1 MDEKTNIT
9 VILPMHEVN
18 PEIEK
23 YFALAIASITNQI
36 DTPQQLLIVTSQDEA
51 LKTFVNDFDYG
62 VIKPIVKIV
71 ENTGKTD
78 FASQFNFGVEN
89 TTTEWVSFI
98 EVDDEF
104 SRIWLKNVIKYRK
117 AYPEINIFLP
127 IIVDVH
133 ADGQFIGL
141 TNEPVWA
148 AEFCDELGM
157 LDHQA
162 LINFQNFNFAGMV
175 IRKSVIEEFFG
186 IKSNI
191 KLTFMY
197 EFLLRMTHFDAK
209 VMVIPKIGYKHV
221 NQRVNS
227 LFNTYRQTMKPD
239 EAKWWLAQA
248 KKEFYFTH
256 DNRAAEYK
264 TDVPE
269 EIL

>member
-1 MDEKTNIT
+1 MKETTNIT
-9 VILPMHEVN
+9 VILPVHEVN

-23 YFALAIASITNQI
+23 YFGLAIASINNQI
-36 DTPQQLLIVTSQDEA
+36 VMPDELLIVIAPDEN
-51 LKTFVNDFDYG
+51 LKAFVNGFDYG
-62 VIKPIVKIV
+62 TIKPWVRII
-71 ENTGKTD
+71 ENDGKTD
-78 FASQFNFGVEN
+78 FPSQFNFGVKN
-89 TTTEWVSFI
+89 AKTEWVSFL

-104 SRIWLKNVIKYRK
+104 SRIWLKNVLQYRK
-117 AYPEINIFLP
+117 AYPEVNTFLP
-127 IIVDVH
+127 LIVDV
-133 ADGQFIGL
+133 DVNGQFLGL

-186 IKSNI
+186 IKTNL

-197 EFLLRMTHFDAK
+197 EFLLRMTHFDTK
-209 VMVIPKIGYKHV
+209 VMIIPKIGYKHM
-221 NQRVNS
+221 NQRINS
-227 LFNTYRQTMKPD
+227 LFYSYRHTMQQD

-256 DNRAAEYK
+256 DNRVMEYK
-264 TDVPE
+264 PE
-269 EIL
+269 PTEQL

>member
-1 MDEKTNIT
+1 MNGIT
-9 VILPMHEVN
+9 VILPIHEIT

-23 YFALAIASITNQI
+23 YFALAIASINNQI
-36 DTPQQLLIVTSQDEA
+36 NMPDELLIVTSSDEA
-51 LKTFVNDFDYG
+51 LKTFVNNFDYG
-62 VIKPIVKIV
+62 TIKPWVRIV

-78 FASQFNFGVEN
+78 FANQFNFGVAN
-89 TTTEWVSFI
+89 AKTEWVSFI

-104 SRIWLKNVIKYRK
+104 SRIWIKNVITYRN
-117 AYPEINIFLP
+117 AYPEVNTFLP
-127 IIVDVH
+127 IIVDVD
-133 ADGQFIGL
+133 ANGQFIGL

-186 IKSNI
+186 VKGNI

-197 EFLLRMTHFDAK
+197 EFLLRMTHFDTK
-209 VMVIPKIGYKHV
+209 IMIIPKIGYKHT
-221 NQRVNS
+221 NQRENS
-227 LFNTYRQTMKPD
+227 LFFNYKQAMNPT

-256 DNRAAEYK
+256 DNRALEYAEP
-264 TDVPE
+264 TEQV
-269 EIL
+269 